1 MTRKGLAKEND
12 MNRFKTEETINSVA
26 ENRRRMGVSDM
37 ETDDVSEIKSSVSE
51 ENRSGVEDIDSLKAE
66 REKFQKQAEADR
78 DHMLRVSAEF
88 ENYKKRS
95 QRHMEDFKKY
105 ANEMLLKEL
114 LSVVDNLERAIL
126 SSESLSAD
134 APDAC
139 IVEGVGMTL
148 KEIMRVLEKFH
159 VTPMDA
165 LGKPFDPVFHEAVM
179 REASDTYPENT
190 VCNVLQKGYMLHDRL
205 LRPAMVSVAAGQ

>member
-12 MNRFKTEETINSVA
+12 MNRFETEEIIKSVA
-26 ENRRRMGVSDM
+26 ENRRRMGVSDI
-37 ETDDVSEIKSSVSE
+37 ETDDVPEIKSSAPE
-51 ENRSGVEDIDSLKAE
+51 ENTGEVEDIDSLKAE
-66 REKFQKQAEADR
+66 REKLQKQAEADR

-95 QRHMEDFKKY
+95 QRHTEDFKRY
-105 ANEMLLKEL
+105 ANEVLLKEL
-114 LSVVDNLERAIL
+114 LSVVDNLERAI
-126 SSESLSAD
+126 SSSDSLSAD

-139 IVEGVGMTL
+139 IVEGVEMTL

-159 VTPMDA
+159 VTPIEA

-179 REASDTYPENT
+179 REASDMYPENT

-205 LRPAMVSVAAGQ
+205 LRPVMVSVAAGQ